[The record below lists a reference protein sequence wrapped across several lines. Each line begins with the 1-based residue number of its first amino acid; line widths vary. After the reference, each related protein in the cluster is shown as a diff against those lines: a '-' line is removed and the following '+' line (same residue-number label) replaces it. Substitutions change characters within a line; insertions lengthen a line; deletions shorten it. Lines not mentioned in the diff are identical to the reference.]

1 MQSTHISLLARAK
14 EEMGGATWQEFFDL
28 YSSMIDAWLRRR
40 GLQAQDVEDVRQEV
54 MTVVIREL
62 PNFEHN
68 GRTGAFRNW
77 LRTATANRLRQFWRE
92 RSRRKDGAD
101 HAYLAEMADQLEDAH
116 SQLSQVWQKEHDAFV
131 LTRLLVQVES
141 DFRPSTVEAFRKVA
155 LGGQDA
161 EKVAAELQMSVNAI
175 RIAQSR
181 VLRSLRQ
188 VAAGLVD

>member
-1 MQSTHISLLARAK
+1 MQSTHMSLLARAK
-14 EEMGGATWQEFFDL
+14 EEMGGATWQEFFDI

-77 LRTATANRLRQFWRE
+77 LRTVTANRLRQFWRE
-92 RSRRKDGAD
+92 RTRRKDGAD
-101 HAYLAEMADQLEDAH
+101 HAYLAEIADQLEDAQ
-116 SQLSQVWQKEHDAFV
+116 SQLSRVWQKEHDDFV
-131 LTRLLVQVES
+131 LARLLVQVES
-141 DFRPSTVEAFRKVA
+141 EFRPSTVEAFRKVA

-161 EKVAAELQMSVNAI
+161 EKVADELQMSVNAI

>member
-28 YSSMIDAWLRRR
+28 YSSMIDSWLRRR

-54 MTVVIREL
+54 MTIVIREL
-62 PNFEHN
+62 PDFEHN

-77 LRTATANRLRQFWRE
+77 LRTVTANRLRQFWRE

-101 HAYLAEMADQLEDAH
+101 HAYLAEMADQLEDDQ
-116 SQLSQVWQKEHDAFV
+116 SQLSRVWQKEHDEFV

-141 DFRPSTVEAFRKVA
+141 EFRPSTVEAFRKVA
-155 LGGQDA
+155 IGGEDA
-161 EKVAAELQMSVNAI
+161 EKVADELQMSVNAI